1 METANFGNGRD
12 GLDQEITPI
21 DEEIL
26 LLDREILSLVGGG
39 DVGSGVI
46 RMPQ

>member
-1 METANFGNGRD
+1 METTIGGSGND
-12 GLDQEITPI
+12 GLDQEIAPI

-39 DVGSGVI
+39 DEGSGVI

>member
-1 METANFGNGRD
+1 METTIFGNGSD
-12 GLDQEITPI
+12 GLHQEIAPI

-26 LLDREILSLVGGG
+26 LLDWEILSLIGGG
-39 DVGSGVI
+39 DEGSGVI

>member
-1 METANFGNGRD
+1 METTIVCNGSD
-12 GLDQEITPI
+12 GFDQENAPI

-39 DVGSGVI
+39 DEGSGVI